1 MVLWHFTKSSQNR
14 LDLFSLELPL
24 TLSMAA
30 GWGRRNR
37 YKSRPLGSRF
47 QQWRLWRPTRP
58 LNIWFT
64 NKNTLKC
71 LKSFIPRFD
80 DWKAFNIQNSG
91 KFVHQPYLCPSMRLS
106 SSAHWEISKYPSKRN
121 ADHCFVSRKSSSQ
134 PRLSETPTAFC
145 PQWWVDIRIG
155 MSFHLLP
162 HPYHWISLNST
173 LGSVYWKNISQS
185 PRNHPRYFL
194 LERFVFVS
202 SLADAFAAGFAPENG
217 GSAPGCRRPS
227 NDTPW
232 LEDAWIKMDEV
243 WLAKCI

>member
-80 DWKAFNIQNSG
+80 DWKAFNIQDSG
-91 KFVHQPYLCPSMRLS
+91 NFVHQPYLCPNMRLS

-121 ADHCFVSRKSSSQ
+121 ADHCFISRKSSSQ

-162 HPYHWISLNST
+162 HPYHWISQLN
-173 LGSVYWKNISQS
+173 LRIS
-185 PRNHPRYFL
+185 L
-194 LERFVFVS
+194 LEKHQPIPKKSSKILPFGALRFCLLFGRC
-202 SLADAFAAGFAPENG
+202 F
-217 GSAPGCRRPS
+217 RRRFRTRKWRIS
-227 NDTPW
+227 TW
-232 LEDAWIKMDEV
+232 L
-243 WLAKCI
+243 

>member
-1 MVLWHFTKSSQNR
+1 MAPRYPCPKASEWLSGYESTPRRSASQTNLLLLSDSRIQAEPPPQKSPTPQFTMVLWHFTKSSQNR

-80 DWKAFNIQNSG
+80 DWKAFNIQDSG
-91 KFVHQPYLCPSMRLS
+91 KFVHQPYLCPNMRLS

-155 MSFHLLP
+155 MSFHPTCYPILTIGS
-162 HPYHWISLNST
+162 HST
-173 LGSVYWKNISQS
+173 Q
-185 PRNHPRYFL
+185 P
-194 LERFVFVS
+194 
-202 SLADAFAAGFAPENG
+202 
-217 GSAPGCRRPS
+217 
-227 NDTPW
+227 
-232 LEDAWIKMDEV
+232 
-243 WLAKCI
+243 